1 VRKPRRA
8 EKLRLVQCSRSTLLK
23 IVKQLIFGT
32 TALVL
37 TLISTIVLAAGKP
50 NIVFIFADHLGYGE
64 LGSYGGGH
72 ALATRLSRLI
82 HLIHLSNSRV
92 GKAPSSIRL
101 TSQRQPE

>member
-1 VRKPRRA
+1 VRKPTRG
-8 EKLRLVQCSRSTLLK
+8 EKMKAGAVFASALLN

-101 TSQRQPE
+101 TSRRQPE